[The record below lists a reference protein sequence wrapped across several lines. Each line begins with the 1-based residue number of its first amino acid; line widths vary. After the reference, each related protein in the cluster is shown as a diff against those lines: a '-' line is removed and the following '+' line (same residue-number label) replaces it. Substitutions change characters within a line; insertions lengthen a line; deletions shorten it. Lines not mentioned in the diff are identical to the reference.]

1 MLFSESC
8 EILQNRF
15 FAEHLQV
22 TVPIF
27 SQAAKNGD
35 QFRYFFSDA
44 ATRGVLSIK
53 KLLLKISHCHL
64 VFEPLFN
71 EVAALL
77 KRDSN
82 KGVFRPATY

>member
-35 QFRYFFSDA
+35 QFRYFFFQMQPPE
-44 ATRGVLSIK
+44 VFFLSK
-53 KLLLKISHCHL
+53 SCC
-64 VFEPLFN
+64 
-71 EVAALL
+71 
-77 KRDSN
+77 
-82 KGVFRPATY
+82 